1 MTSAIPP
8 PDDGGSASVLIA
20 LARLEGKVD
29 AALAT
34 QGAQLAEH
42 GRRLDD
48 HEPRIRA
55 VENRPTV
62 TPTAMWTAL
71 GTLAAIVAALTPF
84 LSRLY
89 G

>member
-1 MTSAIPP
+1 MTAAIPP

-34 QGAQLAEH
+34 QGAQLTEH

-48 HEPRIRA
+48 HEPRLRLLEA
-55 VENRPTV
+55 TPTV
-62 TPTAMWTAL
+62 TPRAMWTAL
-71 GTLAAIVAALTPF
+71 ATLAAIVAALTPF

-89 G
+89 E

>member
-1 MTSAIPP
+1 MTPPVPP
-8 PDDGGSASVLIA
+8 PEEGGAASVLIA

-29 AALAT
+29 AAIALQA
-34 QGAQLAEH
+34 AKLDEH

-48 HEPRIRA
+48 FEGRLRTQ
-55 VENRPTV
+55 ESTPTV
-62 TPTAMWTAL
+62 TPRAMWTAL

-89 G
+89 A

>member
-8 PDDGGSASVLIA
+8 PDEGGAAVLIA

-48 HEPRIRA
+48 HEPRLRA

-62 TPTAMWTAL
+62 SPRAMWTAL
-71 GTLAAIVAALTPF
+71 GTLAAIVAALTP
-84 LSRLY
+84 LVSRLFA
-89 G
+89 